1 MKVSGFSFAGLRVAL
16 CAGVLAF
23 GAAAAH
29 AATYYVSTTGND
41 STGDG
46 SSAKPWKTVGFGT
59 GKMAG
64 GDTLIIKAGTYTDM
78 ANFVNSSANR
88 IPNGTAGQFTTI
100 MAETPGAVRIKN
112 SGSLQYYDNPLNLAS
127 STSYVRVDGIVF
139 EIANSVYPEFIASID
154 GNYNKITRSLFKRGG
169 QMEEYGGWVYMG
181 GSNNLIE
188 DSAGVGSGR
197 YGFAMGGPGA
207 STQRNILRRVVGRLD
222 YSASDQPKATFNV
235 YGNDSGTNVRDI
247 LLQNCIAIDGRK
259 GKTGGQPTYGGFY
272 FPKNVVNVTVQGSI
286 VLNVEAEYAGYFL
299 KEMNSQN
306 VKVVDSIAWGGY
318 GNSSIA
324 GIRANSGG
332 NGFTVDH
339 VTVGGYAVGYH
350 NRESGSPRI
359 LSNSLFLNNGSAS
372 DSDYGWTT
380 VANNAFN
387 PTSQARGTSQVA
399 VSASPLKYIVRAEP
413 GSELS
418 SKGSDGRDVGANV
431 TKRYGRSGTLWGET
445 GYDQLTTENL
455 WPWVLEDRIKAVFSE
470 PNTPP
475 SGAVPATNDTT
486 RGFAAALDKFGKPMT
501 LTRYVWQYLG
511 NEIPADIYGT
521 SQTTLQAPTGL
532 TATIVA
538 N

>member
-1 MKVSGFSFAGLRVAL
+1 MKFFGFSLAGLRAAV
-16 CAGVLAF
+16 CVGFLAF
-23 GAAAAH
+23 SAASVS
-29 AATYYVSTTGND
+29 AATYYVSTTGSD
-41 STGDG
+41 TGGDG
-46 SSAKPWKTVGFGT
+46 SSAKAWKTIGFGL
-59 GKMAG
+59 GRMAS
-64 GDTLIIKAGTYTDM
+64 GDTLIIKAGTYTDLQ
-78 ANFVNSSANR
+78 NFINGQANR
-88 IPNGTAGQFTTI
+88 IPSGTAGQYTTI

-112 SGSLQYYDNPLNLAS
+112 SGSLQYYDNPLNLPTS
-127 STSYVRVDGIVF
+127 SSYIRVDGIVF
-139 EIANSVYPEFIASID
+139 EIANSVYPEFIGTID
-154 GNYNKITRSLFKRGG
+154 GNFNKITRSFFKRGG
-169 QMEEYGGWVYMG
+169 QMEEYGGWVFMG

-207 STQRNILRRVVGRLD
+207 TTQRNILRRVVGRLD

-247 LLQNCIAIDGRK
+247 LLQNCIAVDGRK
-259 GKTGGQPTYGGFY
+259 GKSGGQPTYGGFY

-306 VKVVDSIAWGGY
+306 VKIVDSIAWGGY
-318 GNSSIA
+318 GTSSIA
-324 GIRANSGG
+324 GIRVNSAG

-339 VTVGGYAVGYH
+339 VTVGGYGVAYH

-359 LSNSLFLNNGSAS
+359 LTSSLFLNNAAAS

-380 VANNAFN
+380 LASNAFN
-387 PTSQARGTSQVA
+387 PSSQARGTSQVS
-399 VSASPLKYIVRAEP
+399 VSASPLKYLVRAEA

-418 SKGSDGRDVGANV
+418 GKGADGRDVGANV
-431 TKRYGRSGTLWGET
+431 TKRYGRSGTLWGEA

-455 WPWVLEDRIKAVFSE
+455 WPWILEDRIKAIFSE

-501 LTRYVWQYLG
+501 LTRYVWQFLG

-521 SQTTLQAPTGL
+521 STTTLQAPTGL
-532 TATIVA
+532 TATVVA